1 MQVFLQLFIRYYTV
15 KVEFKCENFQLKN
28 MNVEF
33 DDKITEILTKI
44 AKKLKLK
51 LEDFVKK
58 IVEKELRWIE
68 NQKDEEEFEL
78 FANVFYRNK

>member
-1 MQVFLQLFIRYYTV
+1 
-15 KVEFKCENFQLKN
+15 
-28 MNVEF
+28 MNIDFNDE
-33 DDKITEILTKI
+33 ITTKLTKI

-78 FANVFYRNK
+78 FANVFYRNNKS